1 MGTHAQARAH
11 TYAHFAVQVIN
22 LLRAREIDEHAAA
35 GHTQGIPAHNEE
47 ALEKAGVSQ
56 GPPSIPPVPPMP
68 YPTRPG
74 PTTLSTFLTRLA
86 LSTSPTHRIT
96 PSLSRPRPSWRR

>member
-56 GPPSIPPVPPMP
+56 GLQSPQSLQC
-68 YPTRPG
+68 PTRLDP
-74 PTTLSTFLTRLA
+74 A
-86 LSTSPTHRIT
+86 
-96 PSLSRPRPSWRR
+96 RPL